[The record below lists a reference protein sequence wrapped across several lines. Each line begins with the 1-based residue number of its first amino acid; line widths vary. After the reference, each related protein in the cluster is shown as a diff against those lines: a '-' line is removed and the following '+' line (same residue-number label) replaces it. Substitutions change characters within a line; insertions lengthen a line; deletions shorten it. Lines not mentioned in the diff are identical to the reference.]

1 MVCDYTLTNEEYS
14 ALNKIIR
21 GCRMDCWAIIGQT
34 PSGNDYI
41 HDIECGHHLN
51 LREGLSV
58 LGEGVC
64 CSEHLEYCH
73 LTLAEKEALKS
84 LFKKFNIST
93 DIFDKK
99 GAL

>member
-1 MVCDYTLTNEEYS
+1 MLRDYTLTNDEYS

-21 GCRMDCWAIIGQT
+21 GCRMDCWAIVGQT

-41 HDIECGHHLN
+41 HDIERGNHLN
-51 LREGLSV
+51 LREGLTV
-58 LGEGVC
+58 LCDGVG
-64 CSEHLEYCH
+64 CSEHLEYCN
-73 LTLAEKEALKS
+73 LTLAEKEALKE
-84 LFKKFNIST
+84 LFIKFEIST